1 MVNIYKKI
9 KTAYKRREFKNLA
22 IIESDLLIKHCSNC
36 YADFPG
42 NIKIGNHCEI
52 AGSLISQ
59 DDGRIT
65 IGDCTMIRENSIIGS
80 ICNITIGSYVII
92 SNNIHIYDNNNHP
105 TDPAARKEMCKQD
118 FHGDCWR
125 WKYSEYAP
133 VVIKDNVWIG
143 ERSTILKGV
152 TIGEGAIVASNS
164 VVTKDVPPYSIVAG
178 NPAKVV
184 KKIDPEKDKFVF

>member
-1 MVNIYKKI
+1 MILGIYCKL
-9 KTAYKRREFKNLA
+9 KTAYKLHRFRKLA
-22 IIESDLLIKHCSNC
+22 VTGSDFQVKHCSNC
-36 YADFPG
+36 YADSPG
-42 NIKIGNHCEI
+42 KIKIGNHCEI

-80 ICNITIGSYVII
+80 ICNVTIGSYVII

-105 TDPAARKEMCKQD
+105 TDPSIRKEMCKQD

-125 WKYSEYAP
+125 WKYSAFSP
-133 VVIKDNVWIG
+133 VVIQDNVFIG

-164 VVTKDVPPYSIVAG
+164 VVTKDVPPYTIVAG

-184 KKIDPEKDKFVF
+184 KKIWPCKR